1 LKRFAL
7 HTSAPRKIFVDGPAG
22 VLEAVVNDPGEKR
35 RGIALIAHPHPLFGG
50 TLENKVVHTLAKA
63 FFQLGYVALRPNFRG
78 AGKSQG
84 SYDEGK
90 GETQDMLAVA
100 DYAKDQ
106 FGDLPLVLVG
116 FSFGAF
122 VQSRVIKQLPAAK
135 LVLVAPAVERFDVG
149 GVPADTLVIHGDR
162 DDVVPLAAV
171 LAWAQPQKLRVMVLP
186 GAGHFFHG
194 QLPQL
199 KQIVFDSCHY

>member
-1 LKRFAL
+1 LAAL
-7 HTSAPRKIFVDGPAG
+7 HPSTPRKIFIDGPAG
-22 VLEAVVNDPGEKR
+22 NLEAVVNDPGEQR
-35 RGIALIAHPHPLFGG
+35 SGIALIAHPHPLFGG
-50 TLENKVVHTLAKA
+50 TLDNKVVHTLAKA
-63 FFQLGYVALRPNFRG
+63 FFELGYVALRPNLRG

-84 SYDEGK
+84 NFDEGK

-100 DYAKDQ
+100 EYAKDQ
-106 FGDLPLVLVG
+106 FGDLPLVLAG

-122 VQSRVIKQLPAAK
+122 VQSRVIKHLSAEK

-149 GVPADTLVIHGDR
+149 NVPANTLVIHGDQ

-171 LAWAQPQKLRVMVLP
+171 LAWAQPQELRVMVLP

-194 QLPQL
+194 RLPQL
-199 KQIVFDSCHY
+199 KQIVLDSCRY

>member
-1 LKRFAL
+1 L
-7 HTSAPRKIFVDGPAG
+7 HPFTPRKIFIDGPAG
-22 VLEAVVNDPGEKR
+22 KLEAVVNDPGEKR
-35 RGIALIAHPHPLFGG
+35 RGIALIAHPHPQFGG

-63 FFQLGYVALRPNFRG
+63 FFELGYIVLRPNFRG

-84 SYDEGK
+84 SYDKGK

-100 DYAKDQ
+100 EYAKGQ
-106 FGDLPLVLVG
+106 FGDLPLVLAG

-122 VQSRVIKQLPAAK
+122 VQSRAVKQLPAEK

-149 GVPADTLVIHGDR
+149 GVPANTLVIHGDQ

-171 LAWAQPQKLRVMVLP
+171 LAWAQPQELRVIVLP

-194 QLPQL
+194 RLPQL
-199 KQIVFDSCHY
+199 KQVVLDTWPS

>member
-1 LKRFAL
+1 M
-7 HTSAPRKIFVDGPAG
+7 
-22 VLEAVVNDPGEKR
+22 LEAVVNDPEEKR
-35 RGIALIAHPHPLFGG
+35 RGIALIAHPHPQFGG

-63 FFQLGYVALRPNFRG
+63 FFELGYVALRPNFRG

-84 SYDEGK
+84 SFDEGK

-100 DYAKDQ
+100 DYAKGQ
-106 FGDLPLVLVG
+106 FGDLPLVLAG

-122 VQSRVIKQLPAAK
+122 VQSRAIKQLPAEK

-171 LAWAQPQKLRVMVLP
+171 LAWAQPQKLRVMVVP

-194 QLPQL
+194 RLPQL
-199 KQIVFDSCHY
+199 KQTVLDTCRS

>member
-1 LKRFAL
+1 L
-7 HTSAPRKIFVDGPAG
+7 HPSSSRKTFIDGPAG
-22 VLEAVVNDPGEKR
+22 KLETVVNDPGENR
-35 RGIALIAHPHPLFGG
+35 SGIALIAHPHSLFGG

-63 FFQLGYVALRPNFRG
+63 FFELGYVALRPNLRG
-78 AGKSQG
+78 VGKSHG
-84 SYDEGK
+84 SFDEGK

-100 DYAKDQ
+100 EYAKSQ
-106 FGDLPLVLVG
+106 FGDLPLALAG

-122 VQSRVIKQLPAAK
+122 VQSQVIKNLTAEK

-149 GVPADTLVIHGDR
+149 TVPAHTLVIHGDR

-171 LAWAQPQKLRVMVLP
+171 LAWAQPQELRVVVLP

-194 QLPQL
+194 MLPQL
-199 KQIVFDSCHY
+199 KQIVLDACRY

>member
-1 LKRFAL
+1 MQN
-7 HTSAPRKIFVDGPAG
+7 SAIKKIFIDGPAG
-22 VLEAVVNDPGEKR
+22 KLEVAINDPGEKR
-35 RGIALIAHPHPLFGG
+35 RGIALIAHPHSLFGG
-50 TLENKVVHTLAKA
+50 TLENKVVNTLAKA
-63 FFQLGYVALRPNFRG
+63 FFELDYVTLRPNLRG

-100 DYAKDQ
+100 EYAKSQ
-106 FGDLPLVLVG
+106 FGDLPLLLAG

-122 VQSRVIKQLPAAK
+122 VQSRVIKQLPAEK
-135 LVLVAPAVERFDVG
+135 LVLVAPAVEHFDVG
-149 GVPADTLVIHGDR
+149 GVPANTLVIHGAQ

-171 LAWAQPQKLRVMVLP
+171 LAWAQSQELQVRVLP

-199 KQIVFDSCHY
+199 KQIVLDAFRY

>member
-1 LKRFAL
+1 M
-7 HTSAPRKIFVDGPAG
+7 
-22 VLEAVVNDPGEKR
+22 LEAVVNDPGEQR
-35 RGIALIAHPHPLFGG
+35 SGIALIAHPHPLFGG

-63 FFQLGYVALRPNFRG
+63 FFELGYVVLRPNLRG

-84 SYDEGK
+84 SFDEGK

-100 DYAKDQ
+100 EYANSQ
-106 FGDLPLVLVG
+106 FDDLPLALAG

-122 VQSRVIKQLPAAK
+122 VQSRVIKQLPAEK

-149 GVPADTLVIHGDR
+149 TVPANSLVIHGDR

-171 LAWAQPQKLRVMVLP
+171 LAWAQSQELRVMVLP

-194 QLPQL
+194 RLPQL
-199 KQIVFDSCHY
+199 KQIVLDSFRY

>member
-1 LKRFAL
+1 M
-7 HTSAPRKIFVDGPAG
+7 
-22 VLEAVVNDPGEKR
+22 LEAVVNDPEEKR
-35 RGIALIAHPHPLFGG
+35 RGIALIAHPHPQFGG
-50 TLENKVVHTLAKA
+50 TLENKVVYTLAKS
-63 FFQLGYVALRPNFRG
+63 FFELGYVTLRPNFRG

-90 GETQDMLAVA
+90 GETQDMLVVA
-100 DYAKDQ
+100 EYAKDQ
-106 FGDLPLVLVG
+106 FGDLPLALAG

-122 VQSRVIKQLPAAK
+122 VQSRVIKQLPAEK

-149 GVPADTLVIHGDR
+149 GVPANTLVIHGDR

-171 LAWAQPQKLRVMVLP
+171 LAWAQPQELRVMVVS

-194 QLPQL
+194 RLPQL
-199 KQIVFDSCHY
+199 KQIVFDSCRY

>member
-1 LKRFAL
+1 LAAL
-7 HTSAPRKIFVDGPAG
+7 HPSTPRKIFIDGPVG
-22 VLEAVVNDPGEKR
+22 NLEAVVNDPGEQR
-35 RGIALIAHPHPLFGG
+35 SGIALIAHPHPLFGG
-50 TLENKVVHTLAKA
+50 TLDNKVVHTLAKA
-63 FFQLGYVALRPNFRG
+63 FFELGYVALRPNLRG

-84 SYDEGK
+84 NFDEGK

-100 DYAKDQ
+100 EHAKDQ
-106 FGDLPLVLVG
+106 FGDLPLVLAG

-122 VQSRVIKQLPAAK
+122 VQSRVIKQLPAEK

-149 GVPADTLVIHGDR
+149 NVPANTLVIHGDQ

-171 LAWAQPQKLRVMVLP
+171 LAWAQPQELRVMVLP

-194 QLPQL
+194 RLPQL
-199 KQIVFDSCHY
+199 KQIVLDSCRY

>member
-1 LKRFAL
+1 M
-7 HTSAPRKIFVDGPAG
+7 HSSTPRKIFIDGPAG
-22 VLEAVVNDPGEKR
+22 KLEAVVNDPGEKR
-35 RGIALIAHPHPLFGG
+35 SGLALIAHPHPLFGG
-50 TLENKVVHTLAKA
+50 TLDNKVVHTLAKA
-63 FFQLGYVALRPNFRG
+63 FFELGYVALRPNLRG

-100 DYAKDQ
+100 EYAKSQ
-106 FGDLPLVLVG
+106 FGDLPLALAG
-116 FSFGAF
+116 FSFGAL
-122 VQSRVIKQLPAAK
+122 VQSRVIKQLPAEK

-149 GVPADTLVIHGDR
+149 TVPAHTLVIHGDR
-162 DDVVPLAAV
+162 DNVVPLAAV
-171 LAWAQPQKLRVMVLP
+171 LAWAKPQKLRVMVLP

-199 KQIVFDSCHY
+199 KQIVLDAFRC

>member
-1 LKRFAL
+1 MAEL
-7 HTSAPRKIFVDGPAG
+7 HPSTLRKIFIDGPAG
-22 VLEAVVNDPGEKR
+22 LLEAVINDPGEKR
-35 RGIALIAHPHPLFGG
+35 RGIALIAHPHPQFGG
-50 TLENKVVHTLAKA
+50 TLDNKVVHTLAKA
-63 FFQLGYVALRPNFRG
+63 FFELGYIALRPNLRG

-84 SYDEGK
+84 GYDEGK

-100 DYAKDQ
+100 DYAKSR
-106 FGDLPLVLVG
+106 FGDLPLLLAG

-122 VQSRVIKQLPAAK
+122 VQSRVIKQLPAEK

-149 GVPADTLVIHGDR
+149 GVPANTLVIHGAQ
-162 DDVVPLAAV
+162 DDVVPLASV
-171 LAWAQPQKLRVMVLP
+171 LAWAQPQELQVRVLP

-199 KQIVFDSCHY
+199 KQIVLDAFQR

>member
-1 LKRFAL
+1 M
-7 HTSAPRKIFVDGPAG
+7 
-22 VLEAVVNDPGEKR
+22 LEAVVNDPGEKR
-35 RGIALIAHPHPLFGG
+35 RGVALIAHPHPQFGG
-50 TLENKVVHTLAKA
+50 SLENKVVHTLAKA
-63 FFQLGYVALRPNFRG
+63 FFELGYVALRPNFRG

-100 DYAKDQ
+100 EYAKGQ
-106 FGDLPLVLVG
+106 FGNLPLVLAG

-122 VQSRVIKQLPAAK
+122 VQSRVIKLRPAEK

-149 GVPADTLVIHGDR
+149 TVPAHTLVIHGTR

-171 LAWAQPQKLRVMVLP
+171 LAWAQPQELQVRVLP

-199 KQIVFDSCHY
+199 KQIVLDACRY

>member
-1 LKRFAL
+1 L
-7 HTSAPRKIFVDGPAG
+7 HPSTLRKIFIDGPVG
-22 VLEAVVNDPGEKR
+22 NLEAVVNDPGEQR
-35 RGIALIAHPHPLFGG
+35 SGIALIAHPHPLFGG
-50 TLENKVVHTLAKA
+50 TLDNKVVHTLAKA
-63 FFQLGYVALRPNFRG
+63 FFELGYVALRPNLRG

-84 SYDEGK
+84 NFDEGK

-100 DYAKDQ
+100 EYAKGQ
-106 FGDLPLVLVG
+106 FGDLPLALAG

-122 VQSRVIKQLPAAK
+122 VQSCVIKQLPAEK

-149 GVPADTLVIHGDR
+149 NVPANTLVIHGDR

-171 LAWAQPQKLRVMVLP
+171 LAWAQPQELRVMVLP

-194 QLPQL
+194 RLPQL
-199 KQIVFDSCHY
+199 KQIVLDSCRY

>member
-1 LKRFAL
+1 M
-7 HTSAPRKIFVDGPAG
+7 
-22 VLEAVVNDPGEKR
+22 LEAVVTDPGEKR
-35 RGIALIAHPHPLFGG
+35 RGIALIAHPHPQFGG

-63 FFQLGYVALRPNFRG
+63 FFELGYVVFRPNFRG

-100 DYAKDQ
+100 EYAKGQ

-122 VQSRVIKQLPAAK
+122 VQSRVIIQLPAEK
-135 LVLVAPAVERFDVG
+135 LVLVAPAVERFDIG
-149 GVPADTLVIHGDR
+149 SVPANTLVIHGDQ
-162 DDVVPLAAV
+162 DDVVPLPAV
-171 LAWAQPQKLRVMVLP
+171 LAWAQPQELRVIILS

-199 KQIVFDSCHY
+199 KQIVLDSWRY

>member
-1 LKRFAL
+1 LRNSALK
-7 HTSAPRKIFVDGPAG
+7 KIFIDGPAG
-22 VLEAVVNDPGEKR
+22 NLEAVVNDPGEQR
-35 RGIALIAHPHPLFGG
+35 SGIALIAHPHPLFGG
-50 TLENKVVHTLAKA
+50 TLDNKVVHTLAKA
-63 FFQLGYVALRPNFRG
+63 FFELGYVALRPNLRG

-84 SYDEGK
+84 NFDEGK

-100 DYAKDQ
+100 EHAKDQ
-106 FGDLPLVLVG
+106 FGDLPLVLAG

-122 VQSRVIKQLPAAK
+122 VQSRVIKQLPAEK

-149 GVPADTLVIHGDR
+149 NVPANTLVIHGDQ

-171 LAWAQPQKLRVMVLP
+171 LAWAQPQELRVMVLP

-194 QLPQL
+194 RLPQL
-199 KQIVFDSCHY
+199 KQIVLDSCRY

>member
-1 LKRFAL
+1 LAAL
-7 HTSAPRKIFVDGPAG
+7 HPSTPRKIFIDGPAG
-22 VLEAVVNDPGEKR
+22 NLEAVVNDPGEQR
-35 RGIALIAHPHPLFGG
+35 SGIALIAHPHPLFGG
-50 TLENKVVHTLAKA
+50 TLDNKVVHTLAKA
-63 FFQLGYVALRPNFRG
+63 FFELGYVALRPNLRG

-84 SYDEGK
+84 NFDEGK

-100 DYAKDQ
+100 EHAKDQ
-106 FGDLPLVLVG
+106 FGDLPLVLAG

-122 VQSRVIKQLPAAK
+122 VQSRVIKQLPAEK

-149 GVPADTLVIHGDR
+149 NVPANTLVIHGDQ

-171 LAWAQPQKLRVMVLP
+171 LAWAQPQELRVMVLP

-194 QLPQL
+194 RLPQL
-199 KQIVFDSCHY
+199 KQIVLDSCRY

>member
-1 LKRFAL
+1 L
-7 HTSAPRKIFVDGPAG
+7 
-22 VLEAVVNDPGEKR
+22 LEAVVNDPGEKR

-50 TLENKVVHTLAKA
+50 TFDNKVVHTLAKA
-63 FFQLGYVALRPNFRG
+63 FFELGYVALRPNLRG

-84 SYDEGK
+84 SFDEGK
-90 GETQDMLAVA
+90 GETRDMLAVG

-106 FGDLPLVLVG
+106 FGDLPLVLAG

-122 VQSRVIKQLPAAK
+122 VQSRVIKQLPAEK
-135 LVLVAPAVERFDVG
+135 LVLVAPAVEHFDVG
-149 GVPADTLVIHGDR
+149 AVPGDTLVIHGDR

-171 LAWAQPQKLRVMVLP
+171 LAWAQPQEVRVIVLP

-194 QLPQL
+194 RLPQL
-199 KQIVFDSCHY
+199 KQIVLDSCRY